1 MILLNL
7 PFDDAAG
14 GGCASLSSADND
26 SSTVDRFSC

>member
-7 PFDDAAG
+7 PFDG
-14 GGCASLSSADND
+14 GGGGASLSSADND